1 MLSDTGNRVKINIVS
16 QIRKN
21 ATMTVKYWKKLKNGL
36 LTLGKDLSQR
46 RVELIHFRLG
56 RSFSPLRTLNVTT
69 CNYLTQTTQAAQQC
83 FGSGIRCLFD
93 HLDLGSAFQNRVF
106 LDLGS
111 HIPNPYFWE
120 LCDNYFCKSYTIIG
134 KLANKFFQYF
144 KIKIIFTFVNFVAP
158 KQFFFNTLFCC
169 SFWIRDPGSEIPDL
183 GWVKIMI
190 SDPG

>member
-1 MLSDTGNRVKINIVS
+1 MRFNQKNCHLAISSSPCCQIPETELKS

-56 RSFSPLRTLNVTT
+56 RGFSPLRTLNVTT

-111 HIPNPYFWE
+111 HIPNPYF
-120 LCDNYFCKSYTIIG
+120 
-134 KLANKFFQYF
+134 
-144 KIKIIFTFVNFVAP
+144 
-158 KQFFFNTLFCC
+158 
-169 SFWIRDPGSEIPDL
+169 
-183 GWVKIMI
+183 
-190 SDPG
+190 